1 MSTVCEVLQKLRQV
15 KEVKKEELLA
25 RDDEIKELRTK
36 VDEYEQENRFLKAVA
51 DTDSETLQQT
61 ANLLTE
67 TQTSLRN
74 TEDRIRS
81 YQGEVR
87 RLKHRVTVRESD
99 YSAISKELWD
109 LKMKLFT
116 LRVAQRTEFIE
127 VKAKN
132 EEAKIGFA
140 QPMKGWIRS

>member
-87 RLKHRVTVRESD
+87 RLKHRVTVWESD
-99 YSAISKELWD
+99 CSAISKELWD

-132 EEAKIGFA
+132 EEANIGFA
-140 QPMKGWIRS
+140 QPMKG